1 MEDLYVLDIRLL
13 DLHALKETAFKFVF
27 NFITAFVLARFL
39 YYRLHKKREYFF
51 TFLLFNVL
59 IFFVCLLLNSVRIK
73 MGFAFGLFALFGLLR
88 YRTGSLPL
96 KEMTYLFAVIV
107 IAVVNALMNERIS
120 IVEILFFNAVIIG
133 VTALTEH
140 YLGEPDLAE
149 SRVKYNNIT
158 LLLSGNTDD
167 ILQDLRAKT
176 GLPVKK
182 FTVEEFD
189 TTKNTVEI
197 KILYSEKRN
206 GA

>member
-1 MEDLYVLDIRLL
+1 MEDIYVFDIRLL
-13 DLHALKETAFKFVF
+13 DLPTLQETVFKFII
-27 NFITAFVLARFL
+27 NFSAAFILAKFL

-59 IFFVCLLLNSVRIK
+59 IFFVCLLLNSVKIK

-120 IVEILFFNAVIIG
+120 ISEILFFNIVIIG
-133 VTALTEH
+133 VTAITEY

-149 SRVKYNNIT
+149 TRVKYNNME
-158 LLLSGNTDD
+158 LLLRGNTQEV
-167 ILQDLRAKT
+167 LLDLRKKT
-176 GLPVKK
+176 GLPVVRY
-182 FTVEEFD
+182 TVEEYD
-189 TTKNTVEI
+189 TIKNVADI
-197 KILYSEKRN
+197 RVFFSEKTPE
-206 GA
+206 

>member
-1 MEDLYVLDIRLL
+1 MEDIYVFDIRLL
-13 DLHALKETAFKFVF
+13 DLHTLQETAFKFAF
-27 NFITAFVLARFL
+27 NFITAFILARFL
-39 YYRLHKKREYFF
+39 YYRLHKRREYFF

-59 IFFVCLLLNSVRIK
+59 IFFVCLLLNSVKIK

-107 IAVVNALMNERIS
+107 IAVINALMNERIS
-120 IVEILFFNAVIIG
+120 ISEILFFNVVIIT

-140 YLGEPDLAE
+140 YLGEPDLVE
-149 SRVKYNNIT
+149 SRVRYNNLP
-158 LLLSGNTDD
+158 LLLGGSTEEV
-167 ILQDLRAKT
+167 LQDLRSRT
-176 GLPVKK
+176 GLPVVKY
-182 FTVEEFD
+182 TVEEFD
-189 TTKNTVEI
+189 TTKNIADV

>member
-1 MEDLYVLDIRLL
+1 
-13 DLHALKETAFKFVF
+13 
-27 NFITAFVLARFL
+27 
-39 YYRLHKKREYFF
+39 
-51 TFLLFNVL
+51 
-59 IFFVCLLLNSVRIK
+59 
-73 MGFAFGLFALFGLLR
+73 
-88 YRTGSLPL
+88 
-96 KEMTYLFAVIV
+96 
-107 IAVVNALMNERIS
+107 MNERIS

>member
-1 MEDLYVLDIRLL
+1 MEDIYIFDIRLL
-13 DLHALKETAFKFVF
+13 DFPTLQETVFKFII
-27 NFITAFVLARFL
+27 NFSAAFILAKFL

-59 IFFVCLLLNSVRIK
+59 IFFVCLLLNSVKIK

-120 IVEILFFNAVIIG
+120 ISEILFFNIVIIG
-133 VTALTEH
+133 VTAITEY

-149 SRVKYNNIT
+149 TRVKYNNME
-158 LLLSGNTDD
+158 LLLRGNTEEV
-167 ILQDLRAKT
+167 LLDLRKKT
-176 GLPVKK
+176 GLPVVRY
-182 FTVEEFD
+182 TVEEYD
-189 TTKNTVEI
+189 TIKNVADI
-197 KILYSEKRN
+197 RVFFSEKTPE
-206 GA
+206 